1 MLTNKNANSIFKNYD
16 IILDASDNPKT
27 RYLVNDTSITNK
39 KILVSGSAI
48 GWEGQLTVYG
58 YNNGPCYRCLHPKAP
73 TGVKSCGEAGV
84 IGMIP
89 GTVGILEALETIKII
104 IGLPGILS

>member
-1 MLTNKNANSIFKNYD
+1 M
-16 IILDASDNPKT
+16 
-27 RYLVNDTSITNK
+27 VNDAAITNK

-58 YNNGPCYRCLHPKAP
+58 YNNGPCYRCLFPVSPKGS
-73 TGVKSCGEAGV
+73 GVKSCGEAGV

-89 GTVGILEALETIKII
+89 GI
-104 IGLPGILS
+104 IG